1 MDRKEPTYAEMEKWL
16 DGYFEETNLSSYSP
30 ATQGFLMETYCILK
44 RLMAD
49 VQTMQKQLEGNG
61 D

>member
-16 DGYFEETNLSSYSP
+16 DGYFEGANISAFSM

>member
-1 MDRKEPTYAEMEKWL
+1 MDRKEPTYAELEKWL
-16 DGYFEETNLSSYSP
+16 DGYFENANISSFSMD
-30 ATQGFLMETYCILK
+30 TQGFLMETYCILK